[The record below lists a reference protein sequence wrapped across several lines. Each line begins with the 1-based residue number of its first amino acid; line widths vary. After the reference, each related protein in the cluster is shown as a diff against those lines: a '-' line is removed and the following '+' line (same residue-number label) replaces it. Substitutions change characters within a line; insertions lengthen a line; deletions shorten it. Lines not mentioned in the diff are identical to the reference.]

1 VRFFSR
7 FAPFRM
13 TKTKGS
19 GLWLTAMTN
28 RAAIARHTTFVVRP
42 FRVVRTRLKPRTTFL
57 NIFVIARHKVPQQS
71 HDIYN
76 SPSSSAGRF
85 SGWSQITGW
94 INGCPLASIASCPSW
109 DNRSATNSTA
119 SSLFSVSLR
128 MVMP

>member
-1 VRFFSR
+1 MAEGGREMRLPCLRPSLR
-7 FAPFRM
+7 
-13 TKTKGS
+13 S
-19 GLWLTAMTN
+19 GFQLTAMTCGGLPK
-28 RAAIARHTTFVVRP
+28 ISVVRP

-76 SPSSSAGRF
+76 TSFISAGKF
-85 SGWSQITGW
+85 SAWSQITGW

-109 DNRSATNSTA
+109 DNRSATNSA
-119 SSLFSVSLR
+119 ARSLFLAFLR